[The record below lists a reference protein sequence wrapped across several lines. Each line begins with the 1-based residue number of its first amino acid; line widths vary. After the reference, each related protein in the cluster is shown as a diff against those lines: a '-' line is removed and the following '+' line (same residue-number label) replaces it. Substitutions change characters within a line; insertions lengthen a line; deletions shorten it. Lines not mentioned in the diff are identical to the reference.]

1 MQWLQLPPHKVRNSP
16 DQKHTFTDLTQM
28 VIITANSP
36 WFAATKYLTSSLDEW
51 RKYPVTDVTRAG
63 RHRVGSFRDTRNQ
76 QTGGVFKCKE
86 SLFDLLDIKWHSYMR
101 NYSKQQYNNMTT
113 AWLWKSTKSTGWLAP
128 QEFPGYTAPI
138 PNWRFAISK
147 YFWSNLDKNILHQLI
162 TIKYTSETITKFHF
176 SFKNENWKTVPTNV
190 L

>member
-28 VIITANSP
+28 VIITAHSP
-36 WFAATKYLTSSLDEW
+36 WLAATKYLTSSLDEW

-76 QTGGVFKCKE
+76 QTGGVFKCKK

-101 NYSKQQYNNMTT
+101 NYSKQHDHSMTM
-113 AWLWKSTKSTGWLAP
+113 KKYKVNRVVSTT
-128 QEFPGYTAPI
+128 GYTAPI

-147 YFWSNLDKNILHQLI
+147 YFWSNLDKNILHQLK